1 MWWEALGYYWK
12 NGYSRQLS
20 LQSILNYGKSA
31 RKFDNFRGSPILI
44 GGCGRSGTTLL
55 LAILGAHPKISA
67 LDFESGLF
75 TKSRFSQDTQSNH
88 RKNLASLRSFLAI
101 RGVKDEATRWCEK
114 TPKNVRN
121 VPDILKAFGDQIQI
135 VLLCRDGRDTVT
147 SVHPDHEGYFI
158 SPQEWIDDT
167 RETLKWQD
175 HPQITIVKYEDLI
188 LHFDKTIAELLAFLD
203 LPQSS
208 ALENFS
214 TNTVVQKNRA
224 WEGGVQPIKK
234 NSIGKW
240 KNEKHAAVVQS
251 LLDLPEGAALLE
263 KLGYT

>member
-12 NGYSRQLS
+12 NGYSGQLS
-20 LQSILNYGKSA
+20 LQSVLNYGKSA
-31 RKFDNFRGSPILI
+31 RKFDNFPDKPILI

-55 LAILGAHPKISA
+55 LAILGAHPRISA

-75 TKSRFSQDTQSNH
+75 TKNRFSSDIQSNH
-88 RKNLASLRSFLAI
+88 RKNIASLKSFLAI
-101 RGVKDEATRWCEK
+101 RGIKDDATRWCEK

-121 VPDILKAFGDQIQI
+121 IKDILTAFQDHAQI

-167 RETLKWQD
+167 IQALAWKD
-175 HPQITIVKYEDLI
+175 HPQVKILKYEDLI
-188 LHFDKTIAELLAFLD
+188 LQFDETIKDLLQFLE
-203 LPQSS
+203 LPQST
-208 ALENFS
+208 ALDDYS
-214 TNTVVQKNRA
+214 KNTVVQNNRA
-224 WEGGVQPIKK
+224 WKDGVQPIKQ

-240 KNEKHAAVVQS
+240 KNPEHKTVVQTLLELPQATS
-251 LLDLPEGAALLE
+251 LLEE
-263 KLGYT
+263 LGYC